1 MHRKDPVRLA
11 HNNLNKYKLFLSSRI
26 NAMLLMVLGSIIISF
41 AGLIIRGMDTVE
53 PLQITLYRGLALSL
67 TILLILLLRYHRNT
81 LRKITEVGW
90 SGTLAG
96 ILLASAGICFMQAIT
111 STTVAAT
118 LFILASIPFISA
130 FLARILLNERISRQT
145 LVTMIIAGLGVSV
158 MMVSGLSSNSSYG
171 TLMALAT
178 AFCFSGY
185 ALLLRKNKD
194 VEMLPSVFIS
204 GLVICLVCLSLLGQD
219 IAISWLD
226 LLKCILLG
234 SIISFIPNSIFIY
247 ASKYLIAAEL
257 TLFMLLEFALGPFW
271 VWLFIDEVPAFWTLI
286 GGSSVIMAVI
296 IYVWSE
302 MQGKK

>member
-1 MHRKDPVRLA
+1 M
-11 HNNLNKYKLFLSSRI
+11 F
-26 NAMLLMVLGSIIISF
+26 LMVLGSSIISF
-41 AGLIIRGMDTVE
+41 AGLIIRGMDTAS
-53 PLQITLYRGLALSL
+53 PLQISLYRGLALSF
-67 TILLILLLRYHRNT
+67 TILLILTLRYQTNT
-81 LRKITEVGW
+81 LRKITGVGG
-90 SGTLAG
+90 SGILAG
-96 ILLASAGICFMQAIT
+96 ILLASAGICFIQAIT

-130 FLARILLNERISRQT
+130 FLARILLNERVSRQT
-145 LVTMIIAGLGVSV
+145 LITMIIAGFGVSL
-158 MMVSGLSSNSSYG
+158 MMVSGLRSNSFYG
-171 TLMALAT
+171 TSMALIT

-185 ALLLRKNKD
+185 AIMLRKNKD
-194 VEMLPSVFIS
+194 IEMLPSVLIS
-204 GLVICLVCLSLLGQD
+204 GLVICLVCLSILGQD

-234 SIISFIPNSIFIY
+234 SIISFIPNSLFIY

-302 MQGKK
+302 MQSKQ

>member
-1 MHRKDPVRLA
+1 
-11 HNNLNKYKLFLSSRI
+11 
-26 NAMLLMVLGSIIISF
+26 MLLMVLGSSIISF
-41 AGLIIRGMDTVE
+41 AGLIIRGMDTAS
-53 PLQITLYRGLALSL
+53 PLQISLYRGLALSF
-67 TILLILLLRYHRNT
+67 TILLILTLRYQTNT
-81 LRKITEVGW
+81 LRKITGVGG
-90 SGTLAG
+90 SGILAG
-96 ILLASAGICFMQAIT
+96 ILLASAGICFIQAIT

-130 FLARILLNERISRQT
+130 FLARILLNERVSKQT
-145 LVTMIIAGLGVSV
+145 LVTMIIAGFGVSV
-158 MMVSGLSSNSSYG
+158 MMVSGLSSNSFYG
-171 TLMALAT
+171 TLMALTT

-271 VWLFIDEVPAFWTLI
+271 VWLFINEVPAFWTLI
-286 GGSSVIMAVI
+286 GGSSVI
-296 IYVWSE
+296 IYVRSE
-302 MQGKK
+302 MQGKE

>member
-1 MHRKDPVRLA
+1 MK
-11 HNNLNKYKLFLSSRI
+11 NNKLNNYKLFRSTRI
-26 NAMLLMVLGSIIISF
+26 NAMLLMVLGSSIISF
-41 AGLIIRGMDTVE
+41 AGLIIRGMDTAG
-53 PLQITLYRGLALSL
+53 PLQISLYRGLALSF
-67 TILLILLLRYHRNT
+67 TILLILTLRYQTNT
-81 LRKITEVGW
+81 LRKITGVGG
-90 SGTLAG
+90 SGILAG
-96 ILLASAGICFMQAIT
+96 ILLASAGICFIQAIT

-130 FLARILLNERISRQT
+130 FLARILLNERVSRQT
-145 LVTMIIAGLGVSV
+145 LITMIIAGFGVSL
-158 MMVSGLSSNSSYG
+158 MMVSGLRSNSFYG
-171 TLMALAT
+171 TSMALIT

-185 ALLLRKNKD
+185 AIMLRKNKD
-194 VEMLPSVFIS
+194 IEMLPSVLIS
-204 GLVICLVCLSLLGQD
+204 GLVICLVCLSILGQD

-234 SIISFIPNSIFIY
+234 SIISFIPNSLFVY

-302 MQGKK
+302 MQTKK

>member
-1 MHRKDPVRLA
+1 M
-11 HNNLNKYKLFLSSRI
+11 F
-26 NAMLLMVLGSIIISF
+26 LMVLGSSIISF
-41 AGLIIRGMDTVE
+41 AGLIIRGMDTAS
-53 PLQITLYRGLALSL
+53 PLQISLYRGLALSF
-67 TILLILLLRYHRNT
+67 TILLILTLRYQTNT
-81 LRKITEVGW
+81 LRKITGVGG
-90 SGTLAG
+90 SGILAG
-96 ILLASAGICFMQAIT
+96 ILLASAGICFIQAIT

-130 FLARILLNERISRQT
+130 FLARILLNERVSRQT
-145 LVTMIIAGLGVSV
+145 LITMIIAGFGVSL
-158 MMVSGLSSNSSYG
+158 MMVSGLRSNSFYG
-171 TLMALAT
+171 TSMALIT

-185 ALLLRKNKD
+185 AIMLRKNKD
-194 VEMLPSVFIS
+194 IEMLPSVLIS
-204 GLVICLVCLSLLGQD
+204 GLVICLVCLSILGQD

-234 SIISFIPNSIFIY
+234 SIISFIPNSLFIY

-302 MQGKK
+302 MQIKQ

>member
-1 MHRKDPVRLA
+1 
-11 HNNLNKYKLFLSSRI
+11 
-26 NAMLLMVLGSIIISF
+26 MLLMVLGSSIISF
-41 AGLIIRGMDTVE
+41 AGLIIRGMDTAG
-53 PLQITLYRGLALSL
+53 PLQISLYRGLALSF
-67 TILLILLLRYHRNT
+67 TILLILTLRYQTNT
-81 LRKITEVGW
+81 LRKITGVGG
-90 SGTLAG
+90 SGILAG
-96 ILLASAGICFMQAIT
+96 ILLASAGICFIQAIT

-130 FLARILLNERISRQT
+130 FLARILLNERVSRQT
-145 LVTMIIAGLGVSV
+145 LITMIIAGFGVSL
-158 MMVSGLSSNSSYG
+158 MMVSGFRANSFYG
-171 TLMALAT
+171 TSMALIT

-185 ALLLRKNKD
+185 AIMLRKNKD
-194 VEMLPSVFIS
+194 IEMLPSVLIS
-204 GLVICLVCLSLLGQD
+204 GLVICLVCLSILGQD

-234 SIISFIPNSIFIY
+234 SIISFIPNSLFVY

-302 MQGKK
+302 MQTKK

>member
-1 MHRKDPVRLA
+1 
-11 HNNLNKYKLFLSSRI
+11 
-26 NAMLLMVLGSIIISF
+26 MVLGSIIISF
-41 AGLIIRGMDTVE
+41 AGLIIRGMDTAG

-81 LRKITEVGW
+81 LKKITEVGW

-111 STTVAAT
+111 SASTVAAT

-130 FLARILLNERISRQT
+130 FLARILLNERVSKQT

-158 MMVSGLSSNSSYG
+158 MMVSGLSSNSFYG
-171 TLMALAT
+171 TLMALTT

-271 VWLFIDEVPAFWTLI
+271 VWLFINEVPASGRL
-286 GGSSVIMAVI
+286 
-296 IYVWSE
+296 
-302 MQGKK
+302 

>member
-1 MHRKDPVRLA
+1 MHGKDPLRLA

-41 AGLIIRGMDTVE
+41 AGLIIRGMDTAA

-118 LFILASIPFISA
+118 LFILASIPFITA
-130 FLARILLNERISRQT
+130 FLARILLNERVSRQT

-158 MMVSGLSSNSSYG
+158 MMVSGLSSNSFYG
-171 TLMALAT
+171 TSMALTT

-204 GLVICLVCLSLLGQD
+204 GLVICLVCLFLLGQD

-271 VWLFIDEVPAFWTLI
+271 VWLFINEVPASLTLI
-286 GGSSVIMAVI
+286 GGSSVIIAVI
-296 IYVWSE
+296 IYVRSE
-302 MQGKK
+302 IQGKN

>member
-1 MHRKDPVRLA
+1 
-11 HNNLNKYKLFLSSRI
+11 
-26 NAMLLMVLGSIIISF
+26 MLLMVLGSIIISF
-41 AGLIIRGMDTVE
+41 AGLIIRGMDTAG
-53 PLQITLYRGLALSL
+53 PLQISLYRGLALSI
-67 TILLILLLRYHRNT
+67 TILLILLLRYQTNT
-81 LRKITEVGW
+81 LRKIIGVGW
-90 SGTLAG
+90 SGILAG
-96 ILLASAGICFMQAIT
+96 IFLALAGICFIQAIT

-130 FLARILLNERISRQT
+130 FLARILLNERVSRQT
-145 LVTMIIAGLGVSV
+145 LITMIIAGFGVTL
-158 MMVSGLSSNSSYG
+158 MMVSGLRSNSFYG
-171 TLMALAT
+171 TLMALIT

-185 ALLLRKNKD
+185 AIMLRKNKD
-194 VEMLPSVFIS
+194 IEMLPSVLIS
-204 GLVICLVCLSLLGQD
+204 GLVICLVCLSLLGQS

-226 LLKCILLG
+226 LLKCMLLG
-234 SIISFIPNSIFIY
+234 SIISFIPNSLFIY

-302 MQGKK
+302 MQTKK

>member
-1 MHRKDPVRLA
+1 
-11 HNNLNKYKLFLSSRI
+11 
-26 NAMLLMVLGSIIISF
+26 MVLGSSIISF
-41 AGLIIRGMDTVE
+41 AGLIIRGMDTAG
-53 PLQITLYRGLALSL
+53 PLQISLYRGLALSF
-67 TILLILLLRYHRNT
+67 TILLVLTLRYQTNT
-81 LRKITEVGW
+81 LRKITGVGG
-90 SGTLAG
+90 SGILAG
-96 ILLASAGICFMQAIT
+96 ILLASAGICFIQAIT

-130 FLARILLNERISRQT
+130 FLARILLNERVSRQT
-145 LVTMIIAGLGVSV
+145 LITMIIAGFGVSL
-158 MMVSGLSSNSSYG
+158 MMVSGLRSNSFYG
-171 TLMALAT
+171 TSMALIT

-185 ALLLRKNKD
+185 AIMLRKNKD
-194 VEMLPSVFIS
+194 IEMLPSVLIS
-204 GLVICLVCLSLLGQD
+204 GLVICLVCLSILGQD

-234 SIISFIPNSIFIY
+234 SIISFIPNSLFIY

-286 GGSSVIMAVI
+286 GGFSVIMAVI

-302 MQGKK
+302 MQSKQ

>member
-1 MHRKDPVRLA
+1 M
-11 HNNLNKYKLFLSSRI
+11 F
-26 NAMLLMVLGSIIISF
+26 LMVLGSSIISF
-41 AGLIIRGMDTVE
+41 AGLIIRGMDTAG
-53 PLQITLYRGLALSL
+53 PLQISLYRGLALSF
-67 TILLILLLRYHRNT
+67 TILLILTLRYQTNT
-81 LRKITEVGW
+81 LRKITGVGG
-90 SGTLAG
+90 SGILAG
-96 ILLASAGICFMQAIT
+96 ILLASAGICFIQAIT

-130 FLARILLNERISRQT
+130 FLARILLNERVSRQT
-145 LVTMIIAGLGVSV
+145 LITMIIAGFGVSL
-158 MMVSGLSSNSSYG
+158 MMVSGLRSNSFYG
-171 TLMALAT
+171 TSMALIT

-185 ALLLRKNKD
+185 AIMLRKNKD
-194 VEMLPSVFIS
+194 IEMLPSVLIS
-204 GLVICLVCLSLLGQD
+204 GLVICLVCLSILGQD

-234 SIISFIPNSIFIY
+234 SIISFIPNSLFIY

-302 MQGKK
+302 MQSKQ

>member
-1 MHRKDPVRLA
+1 M
-11 HNNLNKYKLFLSSRI
+11 F
-26 NAMLLMVLGSIIISF
+26 LMVLGSSIISF
-41 AGLIIRGMDTVE
+41 AGLIIRGMDTAS
-53 PLQITLYRGLALSL
+53 PLQISLYRGLALSF
-67 TILLILLLRYHRNT
+67 TILLILTLRYQTNT
-81 LRKITEVGW
+81 LRKITGVGR
-90 SGTLAG
+90 SGIFAG
-96 ILLASAGICFMQAIT
+96 ILLASAGICFIQAIT

-130 FLARILLNERISRQT
+130 FLARILLNERVSRQT
-145 LVTMIIAGLGVSV
+145 LITMIIAGFGVSL
-158 MMVSGLSSNSSYG
+158 MMVSGLRSNSFYG
-171 TLMALAT
+171 TSMALIT

-185 ALLLRKNKD
+185 AIMLRKNKD
-194 VEMLPSVFIS
+194 IEMLPSVLIS
-204 GLVICLVCLSLLGQD
+204 GLVICLVCLSILGQD

-234 SIISFIPNSIFIY
+234 SIISFIPNSLFIY

-302 MQGKK
+302 MQSKQ

>member
-1 MHRKDPVRLA
+1 MKINQL
-11 HNNLNKYKLFLSSRI
+11 NNYKLFTSTRI
-26 NAMLLMVLGSIIISF
+26 NAMLLMVLGSSIISF
-41 AGLIIRGMDTVE
+41 AGLIIRGMDTAS
-53 PLQITLYRGLALSL
+53 PLQISLYRGLALSF
-67 TILLILLLRYHRNT
+67 TILLILTLRYQTNT
-81 LRKITEVGW
+81 LRKITGVGG
-90 SGTLAG
+90 SGILAG
-96 ILLASAGICFMQAIT
+96 ILLASAGICFIQAIT

-130 FLARILLNERISRQT
+130 FLARILLNERVSRQT
-145 LVTMIIAGLGVSV
+145 LITMIIAGFGVSL
-158 MMVSGLSSNSSYG
+158 MMVSGLRSNSFYG
-171 TLMALAT
+171 TSMALIT

-185 ALLLRKNKD
+185 AIMLRKNKD
-194 VEMLPSVFIS
+194 IEMLPSVLIS
-204 GLVICLVCLSLLGQD
+204 GLVICLVCLSILGQD

-234 SIISFIPNSIFIY
+234 SIISFIPNSLFIY

-302 MQGKK
+302 MQSKQ

>member
-1 MHRKDPVRLA
+1 
-11 HNNLNKYKLFLSSRI
+11 
-26 NAMLLMVLGSIIISF
+26 MLLMVLGSSIISF
-41 AGLIIRGMDTVE
+41 AGLIIRGMDTAG
-53 PLQITLYRGLALSL
+53 PLQISLYRGLALSF
-67 TILLILLLRYHRNT
+67 TILLILTLRYQTNT
-81 LRKITEVGW
+81 LRKITGVGG
-90 SGTLAG
+90 SGILAG
-96 ILLASAGICFMQAIT
+96 ILLASAGICFIQAIT

-130 FLARILLNERISRQT
+130 FLARILLNERVSRQT
-145 LVTMIIAGLGVSV
+145 LITMIIAGFGVSL
-158 MMVSGLSSNSSYG
+158 MMVSGLRSNSFYG
-171 TLMALAT
+171 TSMALIT

-185 ALLLRKNKD
+185 AIMLRKNKD
-194 VEMLPSVFIS
+194 IEMLPSVLIS
-204 GLVICLVCLSLLGQD
+204 GLVICLVCLSILGQD

-234 SIISFIPNSIFIY
+234 SIISFIPNSLFIY

-271 VWLFIDEVPAFWTLI
+271 VWLFINEVPALWTLI
-286 GGSSVIMAVI
+286 GGSSVIMAVL

>member
-1 MHRKDPVRLA
+1 MK
-11 HNNLNKYKLFLSSRI
+11 NNKLNNYKLFRSTRI
-26 NAMLLMVLGSIIISF
+26 NAMLLMVLGSSIISF
-41 AGLIIRGMDTVE
+41 AGLIIRGMDTAG
-53 PLQITLYRGLALSL
+53 PLQISLYRGLALSF
-67 TILLILLLRYHRNT
+67 TILLILTLRYQTNT
-81 LRKITEVGW
+81 LRKITGVGG
-90 SGTLAG
+90 SGILAG
-96 ILLASAGICFMQAIT
+96 ILLASAGICFIQAIT

-130 FLARILLNERISRQT
+130 FLARILLNERVSRQT
-145 LVTMIIAGLGVSV
+145 LITMIIAGFGVSL
-158 MMVSGLSSNSSYG
+158 MMVSGLRSNSFYG
-171 TLMALAT
+171 TSMALIT

-185 ALLLRKNKD
+185 AIMLRKNKD
-194 VEMLPSVFIS
+194 IEMLPSVLIS
-204 GLVICLVCLSLLGQD
+204 GLVICLVCLSILGQD

-234 SIISFIPNSIFIY
+234 SIISFIPNSLFVY

-286 GGSSVIMAVI
+286 GGSSVIMAVV

-302 MQGKK
+302 MQTKK

>member
-1 MHRKDPVRLA
+1 
-11 HNNLNKYKLFLSSRI
+11 
-26 NAMLLMVLGSIIISF
+26 MLLMVLGSSIISF
-41 AGLIIRGMDTVE
+41 AGLIIRGMDTAG
-53 PLQITLYRGLALSL
+53 PLQISLYRGLALSF
-67 TILLILLLRYHRNT
+67 TILLILTLRYQTNT
-81 LRKITEVGW
+81 LRKITGVGG
-90 SGTLAG
+90 SGILAG
-96 ILLASAGICFMQAIT
+96 ILLASAGICFIQAIT

-130 FLARILLNERISRQT
+130 FLARILLNERVSRQT
-145 LVTMIIAGLGVSV
+145 LITMIIAGFGVSL
-158 MMVSGLSSNSSYG
+158 MMVSGLRSNSFYG
-171 TLMALAT
+171 TSMALIT

-185 ALLLRKNKD
+185 AIMLRKNKD
-194 VEMLPSVFIS
+194 IEMLPSVLIS
-204 GLVICLVCLSLLGQD
+204 GLVICLVCLSILGQD

-234 SIISFIPNSIFIY
+234 SIISFIPNSFFVY

-302 MQGKK
+302 MQSKQ

>member
-1 MHRKDPVRLA
+1 
-11 HNNLNKYKLFLSSRI
+11 
-26 NAMLLMVLGSIIISF
+26 MLLMVLGSSIISF
-41 AGLIIRGMDTVE
+41 AGLIIRGMDTAG
-53 PLQITLYRGLALSL
+53 PLQISLYRGLALSF
-67 TILLILLLRYHRNT
+67 TILLILTLRYQTNT
-81 LRKITEVGW
+81 LRKITGVGG
-90 SGTLAG
+90 SGILAG
-96 ILLASAGICFMQAIT
+96 ILLASAGICFIQAIT

-130 FLARILLNERISRQT
+130 FLARILLNERVSRQT
-145 LVTMIIAGLGVSV
+145 LITMIIAGFGVSL
-158 MMVSGLSSNSSYG
+158 MMVSGLRSYSFYG
-171 TLMALAT
+171 TSMALIT

-185 ALLLRKNKD
+185 AIMLRKNKD
-194 VEMLPSVFIS
+194 IEMLPSVLIS
-204 GLVICLVCLSLLGQD
+204 GLVICLVCLSILGQD

-234 SIISFIPNSIFIY
+234 SIISFIPNSLFVY

-302 MQGKK
+302 MQTKK

>member
-1 MHRKDPVRLA
+1 
-11 HNNLNKYKLFLSSRI
+11 
-26 NAMLLMVLGSIIISF
+26 MLLMVLGSSIISF
-41 AGLIIRGMDTVE
+41 AGLIIRGMDTAS
-53 PLQITLYRGLALSL
+53 PLQISLYRGLALSF
-67 TILLILLLRYHRNT
+67 TILLILTLRYQTNT
-81 LRKITEVGW
+81 LRKITGVGG
-90 SGTLAG
+90 SGILAG
-96 ILLASAGICFMQAIT
+96 ILLASAGICFIQAIT

-130 FLARILLNERISRQT
+130 FLARILLNERVSRQT
-145 LVTMIIAGLGVSV
+145 LITMIIAGFGVSL
-158 MMVSGLSSNSSYG
+158 MMVSGLRSNSFYG
-171 TLMALAT
+171 TSMALIT

-185 ALLLRKNKD
+185 AIMLRKNKD
-194 VEMLPSVFIS
+194 IEMLPSVLIS
-204 GLVICLVCLSLLGQD
+204 GLVICLFCLSILGQD

-234 SIISFIPNSIFIY
+234 SIISFIPNSLFIY

-302 MQGKK
+302 MQSKQ

>member
-1 MHRKDPVRLA
+1 M
-11 HNNLNKYKLFLSSRI
+11 F
-26 NAMLLMVLGSIIISF
+26 LMVLGSSIISF
-41 AGLIIRGMDTVE
+41 AGLIIRGMDTAG
-53 PLQITLYRGLALSL
+53 PLQISLYRGLALSF
-67 TILLILLLRYHRNT
+67 TILLVLTLRYQTNT
-81 LRKITEVGW
+81 LRKITGVGG
-90 SGTLAG
+90 SGILAG
-96 ILLASAGICFMQAIT
+96 ILLASAGICFIQAIT

-130 FLARILLNERISRQT
+130 FLARILLNERVSRQT
-145 LVTMIIAGLGVSV
+145 LITMIIAGFGVSL
-158 MMVSGLSSNSSYG
+158 MMVSGLRSNSFYG
-171 TLMALAT
+171 TSMALIT

-185 ALLLRKNKD
+185 AIMLRKNKD
-194 VEMLPSVFIS
+194 IEMLPSVLIS
-204 GLVICLVCLSLLGQD
+204 GLVICLVCLSILGQD

-234 SIISFIPNSIFIY
+234 SIISFIPNSLFIY

-302 MQGKK
+302 MQSKQ

>member
-1 MHRKDPVRLA
+1 M
-11 HNNLNKYKLFLSSRI
+11 F
-26 NAMLLMVLGSIIISF
+26 LMVLGSSIISF
-41 AGLIIRGMDTVE
+41 AGLIIRGMDTAG
-53 PLQITLYRGLALSL
+53 PLQISLYRGLALSF
-67 TILLILLLRYHRNT
+67 TILLILTLRYQTNT
-81 LRKITEVGW
+81 LRKITGVGG
-90 SGTLAG
+90 SGILAG
-96 ILLASAGICFMQAIT
+96 ILLASAGICFIQAIT

-130 FLARILLNERISRQT
+130 FLARILLNERVSRQT
-145 LVTMIIAGLGVSV
+145 LITMIIAGFGVSL
-158 MMVSGLSSNSSYG
+158 MMVSGLRSNSFYG
-171 TLMALAT
+171 TSMALIT

-185 ALLLRKNKD
+185 AIMLRKNKD
-194 VEMLPSVFIS
+194 IEMLPSVLIS
-204 GLVICLVCLSLLGQD
+204 GLVICLVCLSILGQD

-234 SIISFIPNSIFIY
+234 SIISFIPNSLFIY

-302 MQGKK
+302 MQIKQ